1 MIRVLS
7 MKRYF
12 LWFLVLMLLTAC
24 NQGDAGSSTQA
35 ASSSIASSKTQEKNL
50 AKLPNS
56 PDSFSTAKR
65 ILYEEIYKGHN
76 ITFYCGCDYDPKTKK
91 PDWKSCGFKPR
102 KNPERASRIEAEH
115 VMPAHQF
122 GNFRQCWREPKKV
135 CPEKDMTG
143 RQCCE
148 SQDPVF
154 ETAHNDLHNL
164 FPAIG
169 EVNGDRSNYN
179 WGMVEGNKPEYGA
192 CPIKIDESI
201 RRVEPPNN
209 VKGDVARVMFYME
222 DTYGFRLSDQ
232 DRKLFTVWSKQDAP
246 DAWEIE
252 RNQRIAKI
260 EGKENRFISEY
271 GGKTVLKSSALTSDL
286 ASTPKEAK
294 AKTQPVAKLSKEGF
308 SCDIKKS
315 CGQMTTCAEAKFQLK
330 TCGNSRLD
338 GDGDGTPCASLCK

>member
-1 MIRVLS
+1 MRHYLWLWLFVLLS
-7 MKRYF
+7 
-12 LWFLVLMLLTAC
+12 AC
-24 NQGDAGSSTQA
+24 NQGDAGNTTQQATSSPSTSTQTT
-35 ASSSIASSKTQEKNL
+35 KTNL

-56 PDSFSTAKR
+56 PDSFGTAKR
-65 ILYEEIYKGHN
+65 ILYEEIYKGHA
-76 ITFYCGCDYDPKTKK
+76 ISFYCGCDYNPKTKK

-148 SQDPVF
+148 AKDEVF

-252 RNQRIAKI
+252 RNKRIAAI

-271 GGKTVLKSSALTSDL
+271 GGATVNT
-286 ASTPKEAK
+286 K
-294 AKTQPVAKLSKEGF
+294 AIAPVATVKVPTSTKNTTQDF
-308 SCDIKKS
+308 SCDVKKT

-330 TCGNSRLD
+330 TCGNTGLD
-338 GDGDGTPCASLCK
+338 GDNDGTPCASLCK